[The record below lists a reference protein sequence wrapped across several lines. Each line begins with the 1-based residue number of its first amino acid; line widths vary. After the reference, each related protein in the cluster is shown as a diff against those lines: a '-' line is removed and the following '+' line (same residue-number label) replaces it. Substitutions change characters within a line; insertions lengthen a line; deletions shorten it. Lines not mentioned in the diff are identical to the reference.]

1 MLENGFALAK
11 INILSKLQTCKS
23 SFFRHSRNICKISKY
38 IFSLNVIFIFQAVI
52 YKVAKG
58 GVLIKLTTADLTSLV
73 IFVFIKL
80 FYSLRDDFWLKYI
93 SYRNV
98 AH

>member
-1 MLENGFALAK
+1 M
-11 INILSKLQTCKS
+11 
-23 SFFRHSRNICKISKY
+23 
-38 IFSLNVIFIFQAVI
+38 IFIFQAVI

-80 FYSLRDDFWLKYI
+80 FYSLRDDF
-93 SYRNV
+93 
-98 AH
+98 